1 MRRVRNALFS
11 LCLLGSVPALA
22 AEPWSVRLDGV
33 GPLHFGMS
41 FDQVNA
47 RLGQRLVRSPP
58 ALRAS
63 PNCDELEL
71 GGIGRKG
78 TWLLFIDDVFRRVDV
93 QRGGATA
100 AGIAPGM
107 PARRVFAAYAHVAVF
122 DPTQDE
128 QLLTVR
134 SRDGSHAIQFKSVKG
149 KVEEFYA
156 GDAGA
161 VAMTEPCL

>member
-1 MRRVRNALFS
+1 MRRVRNALVS
-11 LCLLGSVPALA
+11 LCLLASVPAFA
-22 AEPWSVRLDGV
+22 AGPWTVRFDGV
-33 GPLHFGMS
+33 GPLRFGMR

-47 RLGQRLVRSPP
+47 QLGHRLARTPQ

-63 PNCDELEL
+63 PNCDQLEL
-71 GGIGRKG
+71 GSLGRKG

-100 AGIAPGM
+100 AGIAPGL
-107 PARRVFAAYAHVAVF
+107 PARRVFAAYAQVDTF
-122 DPTQDE
+122 DTSEDA

-134 SRDGSHAIQFKSVKG
+134 SPDGRHAIRFESVRG
-149 KVEEFYA
+149 KVEDFYA

-161 VAMTEPCL
+161 VEMSEPCL

>member
-1 MRRVRNALFS
+1 
-11 LCLLGSVPALA
+11 
-22 AEPWSVRLDGV
+22 
-33 GPLHFGMS
+33 
-41 FDQVNA
+41 
-47 RLGQRLVRSPP
+47 VRSPP

-107 PARRVFAAYAHVAVF
+107 PARRVFAAYADVAVF